1 MFNVKNNKN
10 MNGKPKFEIVE
21 QKGDSIEFF
30 LKNVDIS
37 IVNALR
43 RVIIAEVPTMAIDT
57 ITFET
62 NSSKL
67 QDEFLAHRIGL
78 VPLNKPFDDIVEY
91 KECTC
96 KDECPKCT
104 SKLTC
109 SVTSEDT
116 VYFTSKHIKSE
127 LGYNIEP
134 VSYPPPFE
142 KGVYIAKLDKGQI
155 IKFKAKAKLGIGK
168 SHAKWCP
175 VSVATYQ
182 IKGNNTF
189 LFSIESNGSMSPME
203 IIKKAFQVLIQKT
216 RNIKINIK

>member
-1 MFNVKNNKN
+1 
-10 MNGKPKFEIVE
+10 MNRKPRFEIVE

-62 NSSKL
+62 NSSIL

-78 VPLNKPFDDIVEY
+78 VPLNKPLEDIVEY
-91 KECTC
+91 SECTC
-96 KDECPKCT
+96 KDECSRCT

-109 SVTSEDT
+109 NITSENT
-116 VYFTSKHIKSE
+116 VYFTSKDIKPE

-134 VSYPPPFE
+134 VTNPPPFE
-142 KGVYIAKLDKGQI
+142 KGVYITKLDKGQM

-182 IKGNNTF
+182 IKGNDTF
-189 LFSIESNGSMSPME
+189 LFSMETNGSMSSME
-203 IIKKAFQVLIQKT
+203 IIKKALQVLIQKT
-216 RNIKINIK
+216 RNIKINH

>member
-1 MFNVKNNKN
+1 
-10 MNGKPKFEIVE
+10 MNGMPRLEIKE

-37 IVNALR
+37 VVNALR

-62 NSSKL
+62 NSSIL

-78 VPLNKPFDDIVEY
+78 VPLNKPIDDIVEY
-91 KECTC
+91 NQCTC
-96 KDECPKCT
+96 KDECSKCT
-104 SKLTC
+104 TKLTC
-109 SVTSEDT
+109 NIISENT
-116 VYFTSKHIKSE
+116 AYFTSKDIKPE

-134 VSYPPPFE
+134 VTYSPPFE
-142 KGVYIAKLDKGQI
+142 KGVYITKLDKGQA

-182 IKGNNTF
+182 IKGNDTF
-189 LFSIESNGSMSPME
+189 LFSMETNGSMSSME
-203 IIKKAFQVLIQKT
+203 IIKKALQVLIQKT
-216 RNIKINIK
+216 RNIKIN